1 MLRFNH
7 QETIAVEEKRKDLT
21 SEQQRR
27 LLQKLVERLS
37 QEHPDFYYQSTSE
50 IAAQLENY
58 ILQKDKLS
66 FDDRTLLAPLS
77 RYDIQL
83 LLRLK

>member
-1 MLRFNH
+1 M
-7 QETIAVEEKRKDLT
+7 EEKRKDLT

-37 QEHPDFYYQSTSE
+37 QEHPDHYYQSTSE

-83 LLRLK
+83 LLSLK

>member
-1 MLRFNH
+1 M
-7 QETIAVEEKRKDLT
+7 EEKRKDLT

-37 QEHPDFYYQSTSE
+37 QEHPDFYYQSASE

-58 ILQKDKLS
+58 VQQKDKLS

-83 LLRLK
+83 LLSLK